1 MQAGANLKNREKEGN
16 PMKQKRLP
24 LTAIALLTGF
34 LLWTTAVCL
43 VDVQP
48 IGPLGSPVGFA
59 TLNRAFHQLTGVH
72 MDLYALTDTLSLL
85 PIALAL
91 GFALLGAF
99 QWVTRKRLLLVD
111 RSILALGGCYLAMAA
126 AEVLFRW
133 LPVNTRPVLIDGVSE
148 ASYPSSTTLLAMTI
162 GLTAMLQLHRRIRKP
177 ALRRT
182 INGMLGLFTA
192 GMVLLRLVSG
202 VHWLTDIAGG
212 ILLSGGLA
220 ALYAFF
226 CKE

>member
-1 MQAGANLKNREKEGN
+1 
-16 PMKQKRLP
+16 MKQKRIP
-24 LTAIALLTGF
+24 LLAIALLTGF

-59 TLNRAFHQLTGVH
+59 SLNRTFHQLTGVH
-72 MDLYALTDTLSLL
+72 MELYALTDTLSLL
-85 PIALAL
+85 PIAIAL
-91 GFALLGAF
+91 GFALLGIS

-111 RSILALGGCYLAMAA
+111 RNILALGSCYLAMAA
-126 AEVLFRW
+126 TEVLFRCI
-133 LPVNTRPVLIDGVSE
+133 PMNTRPVLIDGALE

-162 GLTAMLQLHRRIRKP
+162 GLTALLQLHRRIRKP

-182 INGMLGLFTA
+182 INGMLGFFTA
-192 GMVLLRLVSG
+192 GMVLLRLLSG
-202 VHWLTDIAGG
+202 VHWLTDIVGG
-212 ILLSGGLA
+212 ILLSSGLV

-226 CKE
+226 CQE